1 MSRRKSRH
9 LKSPGSLTVSSASR
23 SQSGCV
29 LHQGIL
35 STPALSFHDNQ
46 ASHSRDTILPW
57 KFKVKGKGQSYP
69 SQCSVELTHFLTVSH
84 RGILSTP
91 VPLVPWQ
98 SIPRNNLTSK
108 IQGQNSRS
116 KVKVKGTLVS
126 VASNWLISF
135 LFHINWT
142 IHS

>member
-1 MSRRKSRH
+1 MSRRKGRH
-9 LKSPGSLTVSSASR
+9 LKSPGSLTISSASR

-29 LHQGIL
+29 LRQGIL
-35 STPALSFHDNQ
+35 STSVPFVPWQSGLPLSRYN
-46 ASHSRDTILPW
+46 LPW

-98 SIPRNNLTSK
+98 SILRNNLTSK

-126 VASNWLISF
+126 VTSNWRISF
-135 LFHINWT
+135 LFNINWT
-142 IHS
+142 NHS